1 MIRKS
6 ISRIIVV
13 MLGALIVLGA
23 VNAIAASNTF
33 VSDTHLQEQSTPI
46 AFTANS
52 LKPAD
57 CASLNLT
64 SIFVCPSAG
73 GNCNATDASELI
85 LGSSLNDN
93 IQGGKGNDC
102 ILGGDGIDT
111 IRGEQGTDVCIGGLG
126 SDTFPNPGCETEIQ

>member
-1 MIRKS
+1 MLRKH
-6 ISRIIVV
+6 IPRITVV

-23 VNAIAASNTF
+23 VNALAASNTF
-33 VSDTHLQEQSTPI
+33 TSSTHLQEQSTPI
-46 AFTANS
+46 AFAANS

-73 GNCNATDASELI
+73 GSCNATDASELI

-93 IQGGKGNDC
+93 IQGGKGDDC
-102 ILGGDGIDT
+102 ILGGDGDDT